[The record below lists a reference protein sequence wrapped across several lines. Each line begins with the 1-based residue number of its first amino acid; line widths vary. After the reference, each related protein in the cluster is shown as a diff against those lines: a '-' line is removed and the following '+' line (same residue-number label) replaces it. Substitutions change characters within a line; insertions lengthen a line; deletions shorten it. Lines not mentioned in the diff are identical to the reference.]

1 MAVQP
6 LSPEKLRRI
15 CTQDHYKFETTAD
28 LPTSTSI
35 IGQPRGTRAIEFGIG
50 IQSQGYNTFV
60 LGPTGTGRAT
70 AIERFLQERTG
81 DQPTPHDWMY
91 VHNFSV
97 PHVPRAISLPPGR
110 GAQFKA
116 HMAEL
121 VGDLQRELP
130 QAFTSE
136 AYQEAQDSLRR
147 DLEKKQNDMLQALSH
162 KAAEQGFG
170 LLNTP
175 SGLAI
180 VPVEDGR
187 PIQPEAY
194 QQIPLEQREAIEE
207 QRQAVGEELE
217 DALENIQ
224 QMEYETRQQMQQIDR
239 EVAEKTSQRRFD
251 NLRQTYSDEADILH
265 YLDEVHQDVLEH
277 FHDFNPAEN
286 EGEPVDLR
294 RYEINL
300 LINNSDTEGAPVIIE
315 QNPTYHNLM
324 GRLEYEM
331 QAGMVTTHFTNIKCG
346 SLHWA
351 NGGYLIMNIHDL
363 LRDPEAYEAL
373 KRALK
378 TQEIQVQSR
387 ATMHNTQVF
396 AKSLDP
402 EPIPLAVKIIL
413 MGSPYWYYALYA
425 NDVDFSDLFKVR
437 SDFDST
443 MPRDHEHESEYA
455 HFVAARCHEE
465 NLRHFD
471 RSAVAA
477 VVEHSS
483 RVAGHQTKLSARFG
497 MMADLVRESSYWA
510 GVNGRDATTAADVRQ
525 AIQERAYRANRIEE
539 RLREQVLE
547 KTIFISTEGDVV
559 GQVNGLSVLDTGEYA
574 FGQAG
579 RVTARTYMGED
590 GVIQIE
596 RETEM
601 SGPIHDK
608 GVLTLIGY
616 LGGTYAQDHPL
627 SLNASLTF
635 EQQYGGIDGDSASST
650 ELYALLSS
658 LSGQPVKQGIAVTG
672 SVNQRGEVQP
682 IGGANEKIEG
692 FFRIC
697 QERGLTGEQGVMIPA
712 SNAPNLMLKPEVVTA
727 VAEGKFHIWP
737 VSTINEGIEIL
748 AGTPAGE
755 RDADGAYP
763 EGSIHYAVQK
773 RLTELAEG
781 LKAFGDGDKS

>member
-6 LSPEKLRRI
+6 LSSEQLRRI
-15 CTQDHYKFETTAD
+15 CTQEHYKFETTD
-28 LPTSTSI
+28 ELPASAAI

-70 AIERFLQERTG
+70 AIERFLQDRTEA
-81 DQPTPHDWMY
+81 QPTPGDWMY

-97 PHVPRAISLPPGR
+97 PHVPRVIALPAG
-110 GAQFKA
+110 GGSQFKA
-116 HMAEL
+116 SIDEL
-121 VGDLQRELP
+121 TGNLQRELP
-130 QAFTSE
+130 QAFASE
-136 AYQEAQDSLRR
+136 AYDEAHDAVRR
-147 DLEKKQNDMLQALSH
+147 QFEKQQNEMLKILSQ
-162 KAAEQGFG
+162 KATEQGLG

-175 SGLAI
+175 SGFAI
-180 VPVEDGR
+180 VPLQDGR

-194 QQIPLEQREAIEE
+194 QQIPLEQRQAIEE
-207 QRQAVGEELE
+207 KRQALAEELE
-217 DALENIQ
+217 DTLERIQ
-224 QMEYETRQQMQQIDR
+224 QMEYDTRQQMQQIDR
-239 EVAEKTSQRRFD
+239 EVVENTCQRHFD
-251 NLRQTYSDEADILH
+251 SLQKTYSAEETIRR
-265 YLDEVHQDVLEH
+265 YLDEVHQDVLEN
-277 FHDFNPAEN
+277 FHDFAPPE
-286 EGEPVDLR
+286 EGSPPNDLR

-300 LINNSDTEGAPVIIE
+300 LVDNSKTEGAPVIIE
-315 QNPTYHNLM
+315 RNPTYHNLM

-331 QAGMVTTHFTNIKCG
+331 QTGMVTTHFTNIKCG
-346 SLHWA
+346 SLHYA
-351 NGGYLIMNIHDL
+351 NGGYLILNAHDL

-378 TQEIQVQSR
+378 AQAIQVQLR

-402 EPIPLAVKIIL
+402 EPIPLDVKIIL
-413 MGSPYWYYALYA
+413 LGSPQVYYTLYEQ
-425 NDVDFSDLFKVR
+425 DVDFGDLFKVR

-443 MPRDHEHESEYA
+443 MPRDHEHEAEYA
-455 HFVAARCHEE
+455 HFVATRCHEE
-465 NLRHFD
+465 NLNHFD
-471 RSAVAA
+471 RTAVAA
-477 VVEHSS
+477 VVEYSS
-483 RVAGHQTKLSARFG
+483 RVAGHQNKLSARFG

-510 GVNGRDATTAADVRQ
+510 GVNGRATTTAADVQQ
-525 AIQERAYRANRIEE
+525 AIAERIYRANRIEDK
-539 RLREQVLE
+539 LREQVMEETL
-547 KTIFISTEGDVV
+547 FISTAGAVV

-608 GVLTLIGY
+608 GVLTLVGY
-616 LGGTYAQDHPL
+616 LGGTYAQHQPL

-658 LSGQPVKQGIAVTG
+658 LSGQPIKQGIAVTG

-697 QERGLTGEQGVMIPA
+697 QGRGLTGEQGVMIPA
-712 SNAPNLMLKPEVVTA
+712 SNVLELMLHEDVVKA
-727 VAEGKFHIWP
+727 AAAGQFHIWP
-737 VSTINEGIEIL
+737 IRTIDEGIEQL
-748 AGTPAGE
+748 TGVPAGE

-763 EGSIHYAVQK
+763 EGSIHHAVQR
-773 RLTELAEG
+773 RLTELAEE
-781 LKAFGDGDKS
+781 LKSFGESDD